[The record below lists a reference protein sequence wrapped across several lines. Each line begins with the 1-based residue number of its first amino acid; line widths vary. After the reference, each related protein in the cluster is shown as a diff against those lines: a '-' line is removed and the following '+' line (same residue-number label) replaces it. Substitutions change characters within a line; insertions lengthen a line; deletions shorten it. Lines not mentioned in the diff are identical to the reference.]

1 MYAYGTQ
8 AEDVFCPG
16 AFPEYT
22 YISRKY
28 AISNLPYELRLMQA
42 IKASGFL
49 TSMQHCQVVSLIFY
63 TKKNRASLE
72 SQLFYNCLTRL
83 YVIYTFYNIY
93 LFFTHQVNFTALFNI
108 KLTNWRK
115 RYIFKFII
123 SRVV

>member
-49 TSMQHCQVVSLIFY
+49 YCSIQYKTD
-63 TKKNRASLE
+63 KLE
-72 SQLFYNCLTRL
+72 ETVHIQIQY
-83 YVIYTFYNIY
+83 
-93 LFFTHQVNFTALFNI
+93 
-108 KLTNWRK
+108 
-115 RYIFKFII
+115 
-123 SRVV
+123 

>member
-63 TKKNRASLE
+63 TKKAGPLLNLS
-72 SQLFYNCLTRL
+72 F
-83 YVIYTFYNIY
+83 
-93 LFFTHQVNFTALFNI
+93 
-108 KLTNWRK
+108 
-115 RYIFKFII
+115 FII
-123 SRVV
+123 A